1 MLLQLFEDVVRGV
14 RGEEEVEREV
24 RGVSS
29 MGLIVPLQGMLG
41 GRYGLALGCIIPLAS
56 FYFIQL
62 RPKRINLP
70 LPKPAQVKAQA
81 VEPVDVQAPISE
93 RALAVIAAKDSP
105 YGMGLKEMT
114 ENGYDLVVNP
124 TGCIDLGTSENKL
137 SLDLLQE
144 WLSKWGDNLLDLS
157 ENAGYVDFS
166 GLKSFKIVLARFMG
180 MVMGGRVKFEPS
192 QMVLTAGATPTTEI
206 LAFSLAQPGEAF
218 LIPSPY
224 YSGFDRDIK
233 WRSQV
238 QLIPIPCG
246 SDTDFKLTSGVLES
260 TFRNISRK
268 GIKIRGILISNPSN
282 PVGSLLDRAALTS
295 LLSFTQD
302 KKIHLLIDEIY
313 AACTYEGC
321 TFTSIAEILD
331 TQKYNRSYVHVI
343 YGLSKDLGLAGF
355 RVGVLY
361 SWNTQVL
368 EAASRMAR
376 HCAVSTATQ
385 QLCTSLLSDEQFMN
399 MFLFENR
406 RRLTKRYRK
415 VVTELQ
421 KVGIGSVKS
430 MGGLFCWIDLRHVL
444 RSSSKDEE
452 MKLWKHLLYKV
463 GLHLT
468 PGTSCWCEEPGW
480 YRFCF
485 ATVDDETLLVAF
497 LRFRKFMQNPV
508 Y

>member
-1 MLLQLFEDVVRGV
+1 L
-14 RGEEEVEREV
+14 
-24 RGVSS
+24 STH
-29 MGLIVPLQGMLG
+29 
-41 GRYGLALGCIIPLAS
+41 YGLPNNNFLSDPL
-56 FYFIQL
+56 L
-62 RPKRINLP
+62 
-70 LPKPAQVKAQA
+70 
-81 VEPVDVQAPISE
+81 
-93 RALAVIAAKDSP
+93 
-105 YGMGLKEMT
+105 
-114 ENGYDLVVNP
+114 
-124 TGCIDLGTSENKL
+124 L
-137 SLDLLQE
+137 S
-144 WLSKWGDNLLDLS
+144 
-157 ENAGYVDFS
+157 
-166 GLKSFKIVLARFMG
+166 R
-180 MVMGGRVKFEPS
+180 
-192 QMVLTAGATPTTEI
+192 
-206 LAFSLAQPGEAF
+206 
-218 LIPSPY
+218 
-224 YSGFDRDIK
+224 FDRDIK

-246 SDTDFKLTSGVLES
+246 SDTGFKLTPGVLES

-268 GIKIRGILISNPSN
+268 GTKIRGILISNPSN

-302 KKIHLLIDEIY
+302 KKIHLLVNEIY
-313 AACTYEGC
+313 AGCTFEEC

-331 TQKYNRSYVHVI
+331 TQKCNRSYVHVI

-361 SWNTQVL
+361 SWNKQVL

-376 HCAVSTATQ
+376 HCAVSTPTQ
-385 QLCTSLLSDEQFMN
+385 QLCASLLSDEQFMN

-421 KVGIGSVKS
+421 KVDIQGVKS
-430 MGGLFCWIDLRHVL
+430 MGGLFCWIDLRRVL
-444 RSSSKDEE
+444 RSSSKEEE

-480 YRFCF
+480 FRLCF

-497 LRFRKFMQNPV
+497 LRFQKFMQNPV